1 MPCLEDFQSY
11 LDKHPIRF
19 NAIVVVIFVPLVAA
33 GTLLRPLITAIVTR
47 QGLVISAT
55 FVAIRI
61 VAEWLASLYTFFW
74 YVQTSAIS
82 KLEGSEQFSAAGTF
96 YVLGTFAALVLGIA
110 TMFVMMLAGEPLLK
124 LFSPPT
130 VDDSSLMVTIGLTAQ
145 LIIAIFVPARASIS
159 NFTGIGLAQAG
170 SSFLL
175 IIATYLS
182 VFVGLGSAVFIQVGI
197 MSGSGCEDEIV
208 EANATAYRN
217 AGNWTSTEA
226 IFNPETWICSKA
238 ESALA
243 STAAAESVC
252 EWLSA
257 ILLALITFF
266 IGRRRGYFKENGC
279 SLLMYFKNK
288 EARAIGSEV
297 LRSHA
302 GVAVRSI
309 LFNTMEMLSAA
320 VSLGIGVTAAAVFNF
335 FAEIGSFSYS
345 VPNLC
350 AVGAMMI
357 GPRLLGQNRL
367 EEFRQLVNLHRIM
380 AIIFAVAFT
389 LLAYLTSEISITD
402 EFTNEVDSSL
412 FTPVANRVYPAAI
425 ALQPFQALT
434 GVYGPLL
441 MAVQGYVAWG
451 IVLAVL
457 FFLFFLPLT
466 ILAAVLGQ
474 VEILVYAQLAFGILH
489 FIALYYLVHF
499 RYVPA
504 LKIEP
509 K

>member
-1 MPCLEDFQSY
+1 
-11 LDKHPIRF
+11 
-19 NAIVVVIFVPLVAA
+19 
-33 GTLLRPLITAIVTR
+33 
-47 QGLVISAT
+47 
-55 FVAIRI
+55 
-61 VAEWLASLYTFFW
+61 
-74 YVQTSAIS
+74 
-82 KLEGSEQFSAAGTF
+82 
-96 YVLGTFAALVLGIA
+96 
-110 TMFVMMLAGEPLLK
+110 
-124 LFSPPT
+124 
-130 VDDSSLMVTIGLTAQ
+130 
-145 LIIAIFVPARASIS
+145 
-159 NFTGIGLAQAG
+159 LAQAG

-217 AGNWTSTEA
+217 AGNWTSTEP

-257 ILLALITFF
+257 ILLALITFL

-335 FAEIGSFSYS
+335 FGEIGSLSYS

-357 GPRLLGQNRL
+357 GPRLLGQNRI

-389 LLAYLTSEISITD
+389 LLAFLTSEISITD

-412 FTPVANRVYPAAI
+412 FGKSSLSSCHCIATFPSIDRCLWTFAYGSSRIRSLGNRPSGLVLP
-425 ALQPFQALT
+425 
-434 GVYGPLL
+434 G
-441 MAVQGYVAWG
+441 
-451 IVLAVL
+451 VLAVYDPGSCPRAGGDPRL
-457 FFLFFLPLT
+457 CAAGFWHFAFHCFVLPGSFP
-466 ILAAVLGQ
+466 ICAGF
-474 VEILVYAQLAFGILH
+474 EN
-489 FIALYYLVHF
+489 
-499 RYVPA
+499 
-504 LKIEP
+504 
-509 K
+509 

>member
-1 MPCLEDFQSY
+1 
-11 LDKHPIRF
+11 
-19 NAIVVVIFVPLVAA
+19 
-33 GTLLRPLITAIVTR
+33 
-47 QGLVISAT
+47 
-55 FVAIRI
+55 
-61 VAEWLASLYTFFW
+61 
-74 YVQTSAIS
+74 
-82 KLEGSEQFSAAGTF
+82 
-96 YVLGTFAALVLGIA
+96 
-110 TMFVMMLAGEPLLK
+110 
-124 LFSPPT
+124 
-130 VDDSSLMVTIGLTAQ
+130 
-145 LIIAIFVPARASIS
+145 
-159 NFTGIGLAQAG
+159 
-170 SSFLL
+170 
-175 IIATYLS
+175 
-182 VFVGLGSAVFIQVGI
+182 
-197 MSGSGCEDEIV
+197 
-208 EANATAYRN
+208 
-217 AGNWTSTEA
+217 
-226 IFNPETWICSKA
+226 
-238 ESALA
+238 
-243 STAAAESVC
+243 
-252 EWLSA
+252 
-257 ILLALITFF
+257 
-266 IGRRRGYFKENGC
+266 
-279 SLLMYFKNK
+279 MYFKNK

-499 RYVPA
+499 RNKK
-504 LKIEP
+504 LLNMNHE
-509 K
+509 